1 MPPTRHFDGR
11 RQSGTRRAEG
21 GELNDLTLR
30 IYVWLR
36 TLMVCEEAQDL
47 VEYAL
52 LCALIA
58 CGVTMGMKDLAFGID
73 HAFDRIAFSVR
84 QSASSGAGD

>member
-1 MPPTRHFDGR
+1 M
-11 RQSGTRRAEG
+11 
-21 GELNDLTLR
+21 NDLTLR

-58 CGVTMGMKDLAFGID
+58 CGVMMGMKNLAFGID
-73 HAFDRIAFSVR
+73 HAFDKIALSVR
-84 QSASSGAGD
+84 QSTSSSVND

>member
-1 MPPTRHFDGR
+1 M
-11 RQSGTRRAEG
+11 
-21 GELNDLTLR
+21 NNLTLK

-58 CGVTMGMKDLAFGID
+58 CGVTVGMKHLAFGID
-73 HAFDRIAFSVR
+73 HGFDRLTLSVR
-84 QSASSGAGD
+84 HHISHRVDD

>member
-1 MPPTRHFDGR
+1 M
-11 RQSGTRRAEG
+11 
-21 GELNDLTLR
+21 NDLTLK

-58 CGVTMGMKDLAFGID
+58 CGVTVGMNQLAFGID
-73 HAFDRIAFSVR
+73 HAFHRIAISVHNYTSNR
-84 QSASSGAGD
+84 FDD

>member
-1 MPPTRHFDGR
+1 
-11 RQSGTRRAEG
+11 
-21 GELNDLTLR
+21 
-30 IYVWLR
+30 
-36 TLMVCEEAQDL
+36 MVCEEAQDM

-58 CGVTMGMKDLAFGID
+58 CGVTMGMKNLAFGID

-84 QSASSGAGD
+84 QSTSSSVGD